1 MLCCCVVAG
10 VVVIV
15 RVGGAVDFGQLCNG
29 SCGACV
35 VVGCVGIVSYF
46 LCCDGWWAEQQLL

>member
-1 MLCCCVVAG
+1 M
-10 VVVIV
+10 IV